1 MKEHKEEI
9 KKMQR
14 SIERIQ
20 RKNKIT
26 KRQK

>member
-14 SIERIQ
+14 SIKRIL